1 MASWRDGEANL
12 CHRRERPGHGAGA
25 PGREVILTGPADAP
39 PSRTIP
45 QVLADAAARD
55 PDGIWVRS
63 DAGTLSFAA
72 ALGQVAAAAAGLRD
86 AGVRHGDLVMVTAR
100 TTPEYLICWLAL
112 STLGAVVVS
121 VNPRSAPAELAG
133 LARQTQPRALIT
145 DQGLAGLVRAAE
157 ITGLPLGVLD
167 AAGLA
172 GDWPHASGPPGPSGL
187 PDAGVTPDD
196 LAVLIPTSGTTG
208 RSKLVMQTHRAY
220 VLAGEGF
227 PYWMRL
233 TSADRLMT
241 SLPLFHINAPAY
253 SMMGSL
259 ACGAGLILLPR
270 FSASGFLDA
279 ARRHGATE
287 FNAIGAMLEILM
299 RQPPRPDDADT
310 PLRLCYTGPA
320 PARDRQEEMERRF
333 GLRIVVGYAMSES
346 PYGLIW
352 PHGSRPFGTLGTVR
366 QHPVLGEINQ
376 ARVVDDA
383 GAQVGPGGTGE
394 LLLRNPVLT
403 RGYWGMPAETER
415 AFTGDGWLHTGDLVT
430 VDPGGT
436 YTFVARKKEVLR
448 RRGENLSP
456 AEVEE
461 VLEEHP
467 DVLESAVI
475 GVPSELSEEEVKAFV
490 VPVPGRAPDFA
501 ALRAFTAERLAAFK
515 VPRYWQLI
523 SELPRT
529 PTARVAKH
537 RLPRGHPP
545 GEWDA
550 ESGTRH

>member
-1 MASWRDGEANL
+1 M
-12 CHRRERPGHGAGA
+12 
-25 PGREVILTGPADAP
+25 
-39 PSRTIP
+39 
-45 QVLADAAARD
+45 LADSAARD
-55 PDGIWVRS
+55 PGGIWVRS
-63 DAGTLSFAA
+63 DAGTLSFAG
-72 ALGQVAAAAAGLRD
+72 ALNRVAAAADSLRD
-86 AGVRHGDLVMVTAR
+86 AGVSHGDLVMVTAR

-112 STLGAVVVS
+112 TALGAVVVS

-145 DQGLAGLVRAAE
+145 DQGLAALVSQAE
-157 ITGLPLGVLD
+157 ISGLPPLGVLD
-167 AAGLA
+167 AIELA
-172 GDWPHASGPPGPSGL
+172 ADWAHGGGPSRPL
-187 PDAGVTPDD
+187 PASPVTADD

-227 PYWMRL
+227 PYWMGL
-233 TSADRLMT
+233 TAADRLMT

-320 PARDRQEEMERRF
+320 PAQERQEEMERRF

-366 QHPVLGEINQ
+366 QHPVLGVINQ

-383 GAQVGPGGTGE
+383 GAEVGPGGTGE

-403 RGYWGMPAETER
+403 RGYWGMPEETKR
-415 AFTGDGWLHTGDLVT
+415 AFSGDGWLHTGDLVT

-467 DVLESAVI
+467 DVLECAVV
-475 GVPSELSEEEVKAFV
+475 GVPSELSEEEVKAFI
-490 VPVPGRAPDFA
+490 VPAPGRVPDFA
-501 ALRAFTAERLAAFK
+501 ELRAFTAGRLAAFK

-537 RLPRGHPP
+537 RLPQGHPA
-545 GEWDA
+545 GEYDA
-550 ESGTRH
+550 EPAADR